1 MIGLTSPYLWYTTRA
16 TGLVTLALLT
26 GMVCLGVLVANRAG
40 GERVGRF
47 ELAQVHRAVSAIT
60 VTFLAIHVV
69 TTVADSFVAT
79 GPLSIVVPLTSP
91 YRRVA
96 VGLGALALDL
106 LGAVWLSSL
115 LQARLSYGAWRA
127 IHWLGWLCYP
137 AALIHAVSAGT
148 DARHGVGLAVVV
160 ASLASVAGAALWRVT
175 ARPDRAAGR
184 TALSP
189 PRRRGLRR
197 PEDAPRVESGSRTR
211 G

>member
-1 MIGLTSPYLWYTTRA
+1 MTALTSPYLWYTTRG

-26 GMVCLGVLVANRAG
+26 VMVCLGVLVANRAG
-40 GERVGRF
+40 GTRVGRF
-47 ELAQVHRAVSAIT
+47 ELAQIHRAVSAIT
-60 VTFLAIHVV
+60 VAFLAIHVI

-79 GPLSIVVPLTSP
+79 GPLSIVVPMTSP
-91 YRRVA
+91 YRRVG

-106 LGAVWLSSL
+106 LGTVWLSSL

-137 AALIHAVSAGT
+137 SALVHALATGT

-160 ASLASVAGAALWRVT
+160 VSLASVAGAALWRIT

-189 PRRRGLRR
+189 PSPPVPRR
-197 PEDAPRVESGSRTR
+197 PERATEIEGRAR